1 MSRHTDAT
9 RGTAEPTPID
19 VVAALTYTDGDADLL
34 IEILAEFAADC
45 PARGRE
51 LREAVAGDDPEGL
64 ARVSH
69 SLKGALRVI
78 AAGPAA
84 DLAQQLESLGAAGQ
98 VSGADPVLDRLE
110 HELERIGRF
119 IADCDSGWRG
129 PSGGGAG
136 R

>member
-1 MSRHTDAT
+1 MSEHTDAT
-9 RGTAEPTPID
+9 GGTAGPMPID
-19 VVAALTYTDGDADLL
+19 VVAALTYVDGDADLL

-78 AAGPAA
+78 AAGRAA
-84 DLAQQLESLGAAGQ
+84 ELAQQLESLGAAGH
-98 VSGADPVLDRLE
+98 VSRADPVLDRLE

-119 IADCDSGWRG
+119 IADRDAVVRAVSRDV
-129 PSGGGAG
+129 G

>member
-1 MSRHTDAT
+1 MSERPDAT
-9 RGTAEPTPID
+9 GGAAEPTPID
-19 VVAALTYTDGDADLL
+19 VVAALTYTEGDADLL

-51 LREAVAGDDPEGL
+51 LRAAVAGGDPPGL

-69 SLKGALRVI
+69 SLKGVLRVI

-84 DLAQQLESLGAAGQ
+84 ELAEQLEALGAAGQ
-98 VSGADPVLDRLE
+98 VSRADRVLDRLE
-110 HELERIGRF
+110 RELERIGRF
-119 IADCDSGWRG
+119 IADRDAVARAVSKGM
-129 PSGGGAG
+129 G